1 MAVPALALL
10 KNADGYEDVV
20 LLSKGVVEI
29 AESQSVCNDAMMLE
43 QGKFKT
49 TVIGT
54 IEPCLYSCNGPR
66 PPE

>member
-29 AESQSVCNDAMMLE
+29 AESQSVCNDARTRKV
-43 QGKFKT
+43 QNYNDW
-49 TVIGT
+49 IH
-54 IEPCLYSCNGPR
+54 
-66 PPE
+66 

>member
-20 LLSKGVVEI
+20 LLSKGVVRLLNPN
-29 AESQSVCNDAMMLE
+29 QFAMMLD

-49 TVIGT
+49 TIIGT
-54 IEPCLYSCNGPR
+54 IEPCLY
-66 PPE
+66 